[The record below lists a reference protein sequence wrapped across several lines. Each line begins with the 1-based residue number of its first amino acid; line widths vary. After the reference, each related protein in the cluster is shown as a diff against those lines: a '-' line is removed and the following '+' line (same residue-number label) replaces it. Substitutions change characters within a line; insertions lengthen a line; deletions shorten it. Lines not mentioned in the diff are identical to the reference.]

1 VAPRRSGQLRRL
13 ARDLDFPPDARAA
26 DLDARQWA
34 GIAAF
39 LR

>member
-1 VAPRRSGQLRRL
+1 VPPLSRGQLRRL
-13 ARDLDFPPDARAA
+13 ARDLDFRPDARAA